1 VKQELCNLTH
11 FHLSGADAWSVEW
24 LKLPVLP
31 VVSFLPGDFRTVE
44 EINKSMAGSGKL
56 GSYLFNAPLRK

>member
-1 VKQELCNLTH
+1 
-11 FHLSGADAWSVEW
+11 
-24 LKLPVLP
+24 LPVLP